1 VAQHVGVVLTSSE
14 VSTRYDDDASGLF
27 ALFLSLC
34 LLHALSAIYMH
45 LLISLV
51 CLCGF
56 VAVFRFELFL
66 QSMWLLLISCT
77 HVVNIKTS
85 YFLFYTSQ
93 ITQHVCIIML
103 GCIKVCRLLC
113 KLSVIFVQL

>member
-1 VAQHVGVVLTSSE
+1 MAEHVGVFLTNSE
-14 VSTRYDDDASGLF
+14 VSTRCDASGLF
-27 ALFLSLC
+27 ALFLSLF
-34 LLHALSAIYMH
+34 LLHAVSAIYMQ
-45 LLISLV
+45 LLLSFV
-51 CLCGF
+51 FLCGI

-66 QSMWLLLISCT
+66 QPMWLLLISCT
-77 HVVNIKTS
+77 YVVNIKT

-103 GCIKVCRLLC
+103 GFIKVCRLLC